1 MSRIKINNF
10 GPIREGFTENEGWM
24 NINKVTVFTGDQG
37 SGKSTVAKLISLFF
51 WIEKNIVRNTISADQ
66 LNVNIFK
73 NLCNQQEIFEY
84 FSEDT
89 FISFEG
95 DAFNFIYDNKTLSFK
110 ATANNGCKNYI
121 LPKIQ
126 YVSAARNL
134 LTILYNISGQIIDKD
149 NNIVDLS
156 SNIPF
161 MVRVLNIEY
170 RKALEVFAKNG
181 FSLPINDTNVYYQ
194 NHNTFITTKGKRI
207 SMSAASSGI
216 QSITPLLIVSHY
228 LMNEVRND
236 IYEKVQTLDNNL
248 KKKIEN
254 DFAKENANLLEKF
267 TQVCL
272 FGKGILKN
280 KEDEFLLD
288 EKLKKYIPSS
298 FINIVEEPEQNL
310 FPISQQKVINTL
322 LEYNNA
328 KRENKLIISTHSPY
342 ILSTL
347 NNSILAEDVFNKT
360 GKEIN
365 DYGQRKRVDF
375 TDVSAFKFSDGK
387 IFNIKDEETRLIN
400 ADEIDSCSEKI
411 NSDFG
416 ELLDLLPENETNDEY
431 SE

>member
-1 MSRIKINNF
+1 MSRIKIKNF
-10 GPIREGFTENEGWM
+10 GPIREGYTENEGWM

-95 DAFNFIYDNKTLSFK
+95 DAFNFIYDNKTSSLK
-110 ATANNGCKNYI
+110 VTANNGCENYI

-134 LTILYNISGQIIDKD
+134 LTILYNISGQIIDKY

-194 NHNTFITTKGKRI
+194 NHNTYITTKGKRI

-254 DFAKENANLLEKF
+254 DFAKENASLLEKF

-280 KEDEFLLD
+280 IEDEILLD

-411 NSDFG
+411 ISDFDA
-416 ELLDLLPENETNDEY
+416 LLDLLPENETNDEY